1 MLLFVILEGVATAY
15 GAVYAWHCIKRRR
28 TLATAGALLLCLAGI
43 SMGILLW
50 LYVL

>member
-15 GAVYAWHCIKRRR
+15 GAIYTWHCMKRRR
-28 TLATAGALLLCLAGI
+28 ALATAGALFLCLAGI

>member
-1 MLLFVILEGVATAY
+1 MIMFVILEGAAAAY
-15 GAVYAWHCIKRRR
+15 SAIYTWHCMKRKRA
-28 TLATAGALLLCLAGI
+28 LAAIGALFLCLAGI